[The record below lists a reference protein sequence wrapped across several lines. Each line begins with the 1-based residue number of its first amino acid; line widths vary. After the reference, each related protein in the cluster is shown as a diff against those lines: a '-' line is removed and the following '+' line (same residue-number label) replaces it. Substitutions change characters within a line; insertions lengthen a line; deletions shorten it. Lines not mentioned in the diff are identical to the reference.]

1 MNNPIIALLGNPNV
15 GKTSLF
21 NRITK
26 LNQKVGNYPGITVE
40 KREGQVKA
48 NNKVYRI
55 IDLPGTYTLFPSS
68 LDEEV
73 VFNTLVNK
81 ESSFR
86 PNLVVVVA
94 EPTNLKRSIILYQQA
109 RELGLPAIFVIN
121 MIDEAKEKGITI
133 DVQKLEHLLNTKVY
147 ETNARTG
154 QGIDQLIK
162 NLNTY

>member
-48 NNKVYRI
+48 NNKIYRI

-73 VFNTLVNK
+73 VFNT
-81 ESSFR
+81 
-86 PNLVVVVA
+86 
-94 EPTNLKRSIILYQQA
+94 
-109 RELGLPAIFVIN
+109 
-121 MIDEAKEKGITI
+121 
-133 DVQKLEHLLNTKVY
+133 
-147 ETNARTG
+147 
-154 QGIDQLIK
+154 
-162 NLNTY
+162 